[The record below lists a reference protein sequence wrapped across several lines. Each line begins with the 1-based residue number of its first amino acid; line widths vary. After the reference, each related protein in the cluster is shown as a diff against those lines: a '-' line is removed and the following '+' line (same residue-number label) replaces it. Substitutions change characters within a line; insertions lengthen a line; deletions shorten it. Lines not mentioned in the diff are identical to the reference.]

1 MTHGDIGHGDIGHGD
16 IGHGDIGRNDH
27 APGGRVKLDRVCIV
41 MLAAVGDAVHALP
54 VINAIKRA
62 HPTAKISWVM
72 QAGALTNLL
81 SGHPAVDEVI
91 AFRRTDGVRGF
102 AAVRREL
109 HARRFDCVLVLQPYL
124 KSGIVA
130 SFADAPV
137 KVGFDRARARD
148 LSWLFSSQQLPAR
161 PLQHMQDQYL
171 EFAAWLGVEAQPLE
185 WRIGP
190 WNDAE
195 RSWQTAFVSQYERP
209 LAPVVVATSKS
220 QKDWPAE
227 RWAVVCDAL
236 WHEFGLQPLLVGGRS
251 PRELEAER
259 VINAGARV
267 KPASALGNGGLRGL
281 AAIIEKSALVLSP
294 DTGPLHLSVALGT
307 PVISLLGY
315 TNPKRVGPYRKFG
328 DLMIDAYGEP
338 GEAYPI
344 SMQNRPDRMGRI
356 TVQQVL
362 DKVARWKSVYA

>member
-62 HPTAKISWVM
+62 HPTARISWVM

-362 DKVARWKSVYA
+362 DKVAVWKSVYA